1 MGWMYYG
8 TEKYEGKD
16 IMEFARNEL
25 WEFLEGRKDWIQLDA
40 FSTQIESSEYTLEEL
55 SDYIQ
60 TNGRA
65 VDITGISLEY
75 GIIKTKSDLKYEKSL
90 YDDDIISYLYGEYDS
105 SSTRPFPFPED
116 VVEVI
121 LKKGISLDALPEKLL
136 FNNSFVAAY
145 ITKVSLIRALEME
158 QEGMTPQDI
167 KAASIHSENLRVFSF
182 WARDAKECIRRIEE
196 QHELQEQMGITPED
210 LEAVSPESDDYG
222 AEVAKSVLKR
232 VEEHK
237 RKIAERRKAAGAPLY
252 FTPESIE
259 FASEDVKLED
269 FRTSTRRI
277 KESAERWQG
286 NQAEDLNIDDIGEE
300 YE

>member
-1 MGWMYYG
+1 MGRMYYG

-16 IMEFARNEL
+16 VMEFARNEL

-75 GIIKTKSDLKYEKSL
+75 GIIKTESDLKYEKSL

-121 LKKGISLDALPEKLL
+121 LEKGISLDALPEKLL
-136 FNNSFVAAY
+136 FNNSFVAEY

-167 KAASIHSENLRVFSF
+167 KAASIHSKNLRVFSF

-196 QHELQEQMGITPED
+196 EHELQEQLGITPED
-210 LEAVSPESDDYG
+210 LEAVSPESDDS
-222 AEVAKSVLKR
+222 EVAKAVLRR
-232 VEEHK
+232 VEEHR
-237 RKIAERRKAAGAPLY
+237 RKIEERRKAAEGPRY
-252 FTPESIE
+252 FTPASIE
-259 FASEDVKLED
+259 FASENVKLGD

-277 KESAERWQG
+277 KESTERWQG